1 MQTNP
6 QRLSDAPGRAAGW
19 AAIGLGLAFNV
30 PYAILA
36 WQFEYPQILR
46 RPAQEVLLQFADG
59 GPGLVLVW
67 HAFALTAVA
76 LAPVAVALAITP
88 GRLARRPALA
98 IGAAIAGGLSS
109 LAQAIGLLRWVFVV
123 PTLAAAAVATP
134 ADATPQAGFALLH
147 AFAGVAIGEHLGQI
161 LLALFVAQVGAL
173 QWLERDRGLGG
184 LALVT
189 ALVLAFG
196 AWEGVA
202 TVIGRSGEVHAL
214 ATIVGFLAL
223 TAWLLATGWRLAA
236 GRSAAGPD

>member
-1 MQTNP
+1 MQTYP
-6 QRLSDAPGRAAGW
+6 QHRSDAPGRAAGW
-19 AAIGLGLAFNV
+19 AAIVLGLAFNV

-36 WQFEYPQILR
+36 WRFEYPQILR
-46 RPAQEVLLQFADG
+46 RPAQEVLQQFADG

-109 LAQAIGLLRWVFVV
+109 LAQAIGLMRWVFVV
-123 PTLAAAAVATP
+123 PALAAAAP
-134 ADATPQAGFALLH
+134 GQAGAGPAIAGFELLH
-147 AFAGVAIGEHLGQI
+147 GFAGVAIGEHLGQL
-161 LLALFVAQVGAL
+161 LLALFVVQVGAL
-173 QWLERDRGLGG
+173 QWLEGDRRLGG
-184 LALVT
+184 LAIAT

-196 AWEGVA
+196 AWEGVMA
-202 TVIGRSGEVHAL
+202 SIGRATDAHAL

-223 TAWLLATGWRLAA
+223 TLWLLGTGVSLVRARA
-236 GRSAAGPD
+236 GRRPA